1 MLFTIVSFETR
12 MKPMNVGNDSS
23 STTMDNHGGRGG
35 RGRGFGRSRGN
46 GGYNNSNFV
55 PNFQL

>member
-1 MLFTIVSFETR
+1 
-12 MKPMNVGNDSS
+12 MKPMNGGNDSS
-23 STTMDNHGGRGG
+23 LTNMDNHGGRGG